1 MRWSLFHLCDRDAL
15 ERCLFAER
23 PDAVV
28 WCPELHGVEVGPSI
42 GGMTCHA
49 SGDRPVVKED
59 PMPWVGATPPRDR
72 PGGDPG
78 RFMLLLIGARR
89 VPEGLAA
96 GADRHPA
103 RCAEHPI
110 DA

>member
-1 MRWSLFHLCDRDAL
+1 ML
-15 ERCLFAER
+15 
-23 PDAVV
+23 
-28 WCPELHGVEVGPSI
+28 
-42 GGMTCHA
+42 
-49 SGDRPVVKED
+49 
-59 PMPWVGATPPRDR
+59 WVGATRLGDW
-72 PGGDPG
+72 PGGDPKH
-78 RFMLLLIGARR
+78 FMLLLIGARR